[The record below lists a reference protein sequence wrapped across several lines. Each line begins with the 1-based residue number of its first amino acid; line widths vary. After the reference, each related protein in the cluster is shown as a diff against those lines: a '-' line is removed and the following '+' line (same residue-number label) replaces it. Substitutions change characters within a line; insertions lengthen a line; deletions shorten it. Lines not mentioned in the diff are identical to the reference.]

1 MDRIAHF
8 LVRRLRQVARGEA
21 LRNAVANG
29 LLVSWTVDDGA
40 QALSVYGPAF
50 DTSVLTGDISHDM
63 AWLRRRFG
71 LGSDGRS
78 MASSDVES
86 MAPAPRE
93 CDRHAHAVRL
103 VGALAEPPSIGNIA
117 AALLLARAIAA
128 SGKPLRET
136 LRLLM
141 RPAPVVA
148 LHAPIAGFERAV
160 TRLIET
166 PGFLPGAALQGID
179 GDYIFSEKTFD
190 VTDEPTRH
198 YVSFTGENVHR
209 LTGAAMRRRLV
220 NALARNYPVLTITEK
235 SRHIV
240 DEITIAADLDLA
252 TGKLDH
258 AFVRNLIEV
267 VYGIDGGGPLA
278 SGPSA
283 HDIQALSLD
292 DILLAFRPGREPKD
306 VIEFLVRFAERERAA
321 REDGDDD
328 EDNDN
333 KAADR
338 NKERASKGDAQAS
351 ASREAAT
358 SSASNNNNS
367 SGWKRDR
374 SSGAEVIQPEPS
386 PSDEPSR
393 RARPLTVETLAGYGK
408 AQTWALDLKAD
419 LADYLAARLAWSDM
433 STKLL
438 LSGPPGTGKTTFARA
453 LCNSLGIPLV
463 VTSVSTW
470 LQGGHLNDVI
480 DKMAKTFVEARALAP
495 AILFVDEF
503 DGIGKRQPAERE
515 HADYWNT
522 VVNKALE
529 LLDGA
534 TNNEGLI
541 VVGATNRPEEIDEA
555 LKRSGRLETHI
566 EIPKPDVA
574 ALVEILAHHLGDDVE
589 HLRSFSGNTV
599 EAAPQAED
607 VLDGTEHEVNLK
619 GASR

>member
-8 LVRRLRQVARGEA
+8 FVRRLRQVARREA
-21 LRNAVANG
+21 LRNAAANG
-29 LLVSWTVDDGA
+29 LLVSWTIDDGA
-40 QALSVYGPAF
+40 QALRVYGPAF
-50 DTSVLTGDISHDM
+50 DTSALTGDINRDM

-71 LGSDGRS
+71 PGSDGRS
-78 MASSDVES
+78 MA
-86 MAPAPRE
+86 PAPSE
-93 CDRHAHAVRL
+93 FDRHAYAVRL
-103 VGALAEPPSIGNIA
+103 VGALAEPPSIATIA

-136 LRLLM
+136 LRLLK

-148 LHAPIAGFERAV
+148 LHAPIAGFERAM
-160 TRLIET
+160 TRMIET
-166 PGFLPGAALQGID
+166 PGFLPGGALQGID

-220 NALARNYPVLTITEK
+220 NALARNYPVVTITEK
-235 SRHIV
+235 STHIV
-240 DEITIAADLDLA
+240 DEITIAADLDLV

-258 AFVRNLIEV
+258 AFVRSLIEV
-267 VYGIDGGGPLA
+267 VYGTDGGELLAGGPN
-278 SGPSA
+278 A

-306 VIEFLVRFAERERAA
+306 VVEFLIRFAERERAA
-321 REDGDDD
+321 GEDGDDD
-328 EDNDN
+328 DDNDTE
-333 KAADR
+333 AADR
-338 NKERASKGDAQAS
+338 NKARASKGDAKAS
-351 ASREAAT
+351 ASRAAAT
-358 SSASNNNNS
+358 SSASSNNN

-374 SSGAEVIQPEPS
+374 SSGVEVIQPEPL
-386 PSDEPSR
+386 PSDDSSG
-393 RARPLTVETLAGYGK
+393 RARPLAVETLAGYGK

-541 VVGATNRPEEIDEA
+541 VVGATNRPEEIDDA

-566 EIPKPDVA
+566 EIQKPDVA
-574 ALVEILAHHLGDDVE
+574 ALVEILAHHLGDDVG
-589 HLRSFSGNTV
+589 HLADVSRNMAEV
-599 EAAPQAED
+599 EPRLED
-607 VLDGTEHEVNLK
+607 VPDGAEGEANLK